1 MSVTRRSFL
10 LSAAGLAAVDL
21 SAFQAPQGASAAIT
35 VGAVIQRI
43 KEQVGVQWR
52 SETVDTI
59 VSGSPD
65 VVVRGVATTMMAT
78 LDVVERA
85 AAAGKNLVIT
95 HEPTFY
101 SHQDTTATLLQDP
114 TYKHKAEVL
123 RRHDMVVFRFHDH
136 WHARRPDGVAFG
148 MAREL
153 GWQAMAD
160 ANNQRRFTLPGVPLA
175 ELVKDI
181 ESRLGAR
188 TIRVLGDP
196 ALVVRRVAANWGF
209 TSPDAG
215 MATFAR
221 PDLDLLVIGEARE
234 WEVVEYAQDCIR
246 AGQKKALVVLGH
258 VVSEQAGMK
267 YCAEWLRGFVP
278 EVPVEFVAA
287 AEPFWRPGQPVG

>member
-1 MSVTRRSFL
+1 MAVTRRSFL
-10 LSAAGLAAVDL
+10 LAGAGLAAADL
-21 SAFQAPQGASAAIT
+21 RGFQDARGAAAT
-35 VGAVIQRI
+35 LTAAAVIQRI
-43 KEQVGVQWR
+43 KEQVGVPWR
-52 SETVDTI
+52 TETVDTI
-59 VSGSPD
+59 VAGSPAA
-65 VVVRGVATTMMAT
+65 VVRGVATTMMAT

-101 SHQDTTATLLQDP
+101 SHQDTTAALLQDA

-123 RRHDMVVFRFHDH
+123 RSHDMVVFRFHDH
-136 WHARRPDGVAFG
+136 WHARRPDGIAFG

-153 GWQAMAD
+153 GWQGMAD

-175 ELVKDI
+175 QLVK
-181 ESRLGAR
+181 EMEARLGAR

-196 ALVVRRVAANWGF
+196 ALVVRRVAASWGY
-209 TSPDAG
+209 TSPDPG

-234 WEVVEYAQDCIR
+234 WELVEYAQDCIR

-287 AEPFWRPGQPVG
+287 PEPFWRPGQPVG